1 MRPLTALY
9 ILLLLLQALVSAQPK
24 ADAAAARLIIQGARI
39 YAPSAPA
46 VPILLR
52 GFTLDYKL
60 GSGYA
65 LPIKEDLALGSLLP
79 NTTLVRLVMNHW
91 HDTDSPSDCSSSDAS
106 SDYTRPECLAQFD
119 AILNWTTS
127 AKLPNAWSVITARSA
142 LAAGD
147 GGPGNTVFTNVTLK
161 NQWIAMWTGLA
172 KRYAS
177 YERIAGYV
185 SIQVL
190 TRSSVSCGLV
200 TRLGVHTGCFVGAG
214 QGGRRERRER
224 SHCIFPC
231 VSLTSTPTSP
241 PSPLPLSIP
250 HPRPGTR

>member
-1 MRPLTALY
+1 MRPLTVLY
-9 ILLLLLQALVSAQPK
+9 SLLLPTLVSAQP
-24 ADAAAARLIIQGARI
+24 ARLTIDGARI

-172 KRYAS
+172 KRYAP

-185 SIQVL
+185 LAV
-190 TRSSVSCGLV
+190 CWGLV
-200 TRLGVHTGCFVGAG
+200 VWRLQTLFC
-214 QGGRRERRER
+214 
-224 SHCIFPC
+224 S
-231 VSLTSTPTSP
+231 
-241 PSPLPLSIP
+241 
-250 HPRPGTR
+250 

>member
-9 ILLLLLQALVSAQPK
+9 ILLLLLSALVSAQPK
-24 ADAAAARLIIQGARI
+24 ADAAAARLAIQGARI

-185 SIQVL
+185 SIQVV
-190 TRSSVSCGLV
+190 TFFVSCGLV